1 MKFLSAQSDNDYNLW
16 QLQVQMFNF
25 KKFGIEDK
33 SIVLI
38 GYNPEIGVSQK
49 ALEFKELTTATVI
62 FLPDNRDL
70 SDRLYTPSIRP
81 HLIKQLYIEYPDML
95 ENKAVLYHDCDILF
109 IKLPHVKDLI
119 IKRKIYVSDI
129 KEYLISKID
138 TNLLKEMC
146 KIVGIPSAMV
156 IKNEKTTGGA
166 QYLFNSSLNFSYD
179 FWNKIEQDSNNI
191 YKLMLV
197 SVEKYGHNIVGQSWS
212 ADIWAIL
219 WNIWLL
225 GVDTEI
231 STELSFT
238 VATTPIAELENN
250 NIYHNSGVTKEMA
263 TTFFYKKDFT
273 DSTPFDIDLSYV
285 SKDFCSD
292 FYVEEIKEA
301 AEYYHNKK

>member
-1 MKFLSAQSDNDYNLW
+1 MKFLSAQLDNDYNLW

-49 ALEFKELTTATVI
+49 ALDFKEITTATVI
-62 FLPDNRDL
+62 FLPDKRDL

-81 HLIKQLYIEYPDML
+81 HLIKQLYVEEPNML

-109 IKLPHVKDLI
+109 IKLPNVKELI
-119 IKRKIYVSDI
+119 TKRKIYVSDI
-129 KEYLISKID
+129 REYLMDRID
-138 TNLLKEMC
+138 IQLLKDMC
-146 KIVGIPSAMV
+146 KIVGIPSSMV
-156 IKNEKTTGGA
+156 LKNEKATGGA

-179 FWNKIEQDSNNI
+179 FWNKIERDSNSI

-197 SVEKYGHNIVGQSWS
+197 SVEKYGQSIITQAWS

-238 VATTPIAELENN
+238 VATSPIIELENN

-263 TTFFYKKDFT
+263 HNLFHKRDFNET
-273 DSTPFDIDLSYV
+273 SPFNIDLSYV
-285 SKDFCSD
+285 SKDFCSN
-292 FYVEEIKEA
+292 FYATEIKEA
-301 AEYYHNKK
+301 AAYYQTKK